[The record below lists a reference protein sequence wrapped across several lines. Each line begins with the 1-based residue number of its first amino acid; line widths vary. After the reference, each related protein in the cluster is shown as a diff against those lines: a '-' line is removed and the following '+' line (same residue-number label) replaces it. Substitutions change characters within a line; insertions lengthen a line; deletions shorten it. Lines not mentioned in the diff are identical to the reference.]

1 MVIYPLPFHSEYAF
15 GPFLRAN
22 CLSCVQ
28 HAITDYRILH
38 SLLLLAAITTRADF
52 LSRTFK
58 NRITHGNRRHPNP
71 PSTTPQSKLVRW
83 FHSRFCRFAG
93 PDAIN
98 LARPILVFQHDEPN

>member
-15 GPFLRAN
+15 GQFLRAN

-38 SLLLLAAITTRADF
+38 SLLLAAITARADF
-52 LSRTFK
+52 LSRAFK

-71 PSTTPQSKLVRW
+71 PSTTPQSKLVRR
-83 FHSRFCRFAG
+83 FHLRFCHFAG
-93 PDAIN
+93 SKAID
-98 LARPILVFQHDEPN
+98 LARPILVFQLDEPD